1 MPGKF
6 PEEETPYEVVLVYQL
21 VDAIFDISQSPD
33 VPRVRVWKY
42 YPKRLNGAK
51 QVRNLI
57 WKMFQTKNELSG
69 MDQLKILDAIKKR
82 LKPSY
87 AEEFESQAHLTLRV
101 EFIRRLKGLHR
112 TWINSHKPP

>member
-42 YPKRLNGAK
+42 YRKRLNGAK
-51 QVRNLI
+51 QVRNFIKKLI
-57 WKMFQTKNELSG
+57 SNTHELTDDDMSRIFEIISRKLKPAYVKQFESK
-69 MDQLKILDAIKKR
+69 DNLPLKIEFVKR
-82 LKPSY
+82 LRKI
-87 AEEFESQAHLTLRV
+87 EMNKRLRV
-101 EFIRRLKGLHR
+101 
-112 TWINSHKPP
+112 